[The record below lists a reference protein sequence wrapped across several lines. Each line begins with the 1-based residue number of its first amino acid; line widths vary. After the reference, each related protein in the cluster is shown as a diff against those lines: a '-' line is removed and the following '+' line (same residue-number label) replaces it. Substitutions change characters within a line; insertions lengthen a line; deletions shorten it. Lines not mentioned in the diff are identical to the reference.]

1 MRVVVWR
8 VQSMFLESGIWIR
21 PFLDGDDV
29 GRRGFATGGG
39 DRWIG
44 EERGA
49 AETKMGREV
58 LLWRR

>member
-1 MRVVVWR
+1 
-8 VQSMFLESGIWIR
+8 MFLESGIWIR
-21 PFLDGDDV
+21 LFLDGDDV